1 MWRRSKL
8 ENKIKIPQLK
18 KNQLLLILLIGIL
31 LLVIAIPTEKKEKT
45 SNLKEEEGRGVEHT
59 VFQESK
65 EEEYLKNM
73 ERKLKDT
80 LENVEGVGKVDVLI
94 TLKSTGQK
102 VVEKDRNSNRK
113 YSDEKDA
120 SGGLRQIEDEQQE
133 KQSVYVQDP
142 DGSQKP
148 YISKELSPEIAGVL
162 VVAQGGD
169 KPVVIQNITEAVQ
182 ALFGVEVHKIKIM
195 KRSDK

>member
-1 MWRRSKL
+1 MES
-8 ENKIKIPQLK
+8 KIKFPQLQK
-18 KNQLLLILLIGIL
+18 KQILLIFLIGIL

-45 SNLKEEEGRGVEHT
+45 SNQEEREDREERMLV
-59 VFQESK
+59 ESK
-65 EEEYLKNM
+65 EEEYVKRM
-73 ERKLKDT
+73 ERKLKET
-80 LENVEGVGKVDVLI
+80 LECVEGVGKVDVLI

-102 VVEKDRNSNRK
+102 IVEKDRNSKRK
-113 YSDEKDA
+113 YSEEKD
-120 SGGLRQIEDEQQE
+120 STGGMREVKDEQQE
-133 KQSVYVQDP
+133 KQSIYIQDT

-148 YISKELSPEIAGVL
+148 YISKEMLPEIAGVL
-162 VVAQGGD
+162 VVAQGGE

>member
-1 MWRRSKL
+1 M
-8 ENKIKIPQLK
+8 ENKIKIPQFK
-18 KNQLLLILLIGIL
+18 KNQLLLLLLIGIL
-31 LLVIAIPTEKKEKT
+31 LLVISIPTEKKEERP
-45 SNLKEEEGRGVEHT
+45 NKEEYEQREVERSIT
-59 VFQESK
+59 QKSN
-65 EEEYLKNM
+65 EEEYLKTL
-73 ERKLKDT
+73 ERRLKET

-102 VVEKDRNSNRK
+102 VVEKDKNSNRK

-120 SGGLRQIEDEQQE
+120 SGGTRKIEEEDQV
-133 KQSVYVQDP
+133 KQSVYIQDSQ
-142 DGSQKP
+142 GKQKP
-148 YISKELSPEIAGVL
+148 YVSKEMYPEIAGVL

>member
-1 MWRRSKL
+1 M